1 MEQKL
6 VYRPQN
12 MTHNMK
18 YYRLQCIGL
27 DSIIVAPFLRI
38 IVDSLSLYDASI
50 YDRLTMTDIE
60 TQIAEMTARARSA
73 ARVLA
78 MAGDEIKAAALKA
91 AAAALRCQGK
101 QILAANVIDMA
112 AGAASG
118 LSAAMLDRLRLDADR
133 IEGIA
138 LAVDQVAV
146 LTDPVGK
153 VIDTHTQ
160 PNGLVM
166 ERVRVPVGV
175 LGIIYESRPNV
186 TADAA
191 ALGLRSGNAVI
202 LRGGSEA
209 VNSNRAIHAA
219 MIAGIT
225 EAGLPADAVQL
236 VPTQDRAAVGAM
248 LRAQGAIDMIIPR
261 GGKSLV
267 ARVQEEARV
276 PVLAHLDGINHTYV
290 HKDADPVMAKAMV
303 VNAKMR
309 RTGICGATETLLIDQ
324 DYDAPAELVA
334 ALIDAGCEVRADDML
349 MELDARTV
357 SADDTDWDTE
367 YLDSVISAR
376 VVSGLDEAMEH
387 IARHGSHHTDAII
400 TGDNA
405 AAARFLAEVDS
416 AIVMHNASTQYAD
429 GGEFGLGAE
438 IGIATGRL
446 HARGP
451 VALEGLTT
459 YKWLVHG
466 QGQTRP

>member
-1 MEQKL
+1 M
-6 VYRPQN
+6 
-12 MTHNMK
+12 MTE
-18 YYRLQCIGL
+18 
-27 DSIIVAPFLRI
+27 
-38 IVDSLSLYDASI
+38 
-50 YDRLTMTDIE
+50 IE
-60 TQIAEMTARARSA
+60 TQIADMTTSARLA

-78 MAGDEIKAAALKA
+78 LASDSNKAAALKA
-91 AAAALRCQGK
+91 AAVALRQNK
-101 QILAANVIDMA
+101 SDILAANALDMV
-112 AGAASG
+112 AGASAG
-118 LSAAMLDRLRLDADR
+118 LSAAMLDRLQLDDAR
-133 IEGIA
+133 IESVA
-138 LAVDQVAV
+138 AAVAQVAE
-146 LTDPVGK
+146 LADPVGE
-153 VIDTHTQ
+153 VIDTQTQ

-209 VNSNRAIHAA
+209 VHSNRAIHAA
-219 MIAGIT
+219 MIQGII
-225 EAGLPADAVQL
+225 AVGLPADAVQL

-267 ARVQEEARV
+267 ARVQDEARV
-276 PVLAHLDGINHTYV
+276 PVLAHLDGICHTYV
-290 HKDADPVMAKAMV
+290 HKDADPAMAKAMV

-324 DYDAPAELVA
+324 DYGAPADLVS

-357 SADDTDWDTE
+357 SADDADWDTE

-376 VVSGLDEAMEH
+376 VVSGPDEAMEH

-400 TGDNA
+400 TNDTEV
-405 AAARFLAEVDS
+405 AARFLAEVDS

>member
-1 MEQKL
+1 M
-6 VYRPQN
+6 
-12 MTHNMK
+12 MTEIET
-18 YYRLQCIGL
+18 L
-27 DSIIVAPFLRI
+27 
-38 IVDSLSLYDASI
+38 IVDMA
-50 YDRLTMTDIE
+50 T
-60 TQIAEMTARARSA
+60 RARLA
-73 ARVLA
+73 ARILSVTS
-78 MAGDEIKAAALKA
+78 DESKAAALKG
-91 AAAALRCQGK
+91 AAAALRNK
-101 QILAANVIDMA
+101 KDEILAANMIDMA
-112 AGAASG
+112 AGSAAG
-118 LSAAMLDRLRLDADR
+118 LTAAMLDRLQLDDAR
-133 IEGIA
+133 IE
-138 LAVDQVAV
+138 AVAAAVGQVAV
-146 LTDPVGK
+146 LTDPVGQ
-153 VIDTHTQ
+153 VIDSRTQ

-209 VNSNRAIHAA
+209 VHSNRAIHAA
-219 MIAGIT
+219 MVAGVT
-225 EAGLPADAVQL
+225 SAGLPADAVQL

-248 LRAQGAIDMIIPR
+248 LRAQGLIDMIIPR

-267 ARVQEEARV
+267 ARVQDEARV
-276 PVLAHLDGINHTYV
+276 PVLAHLDGICHTYV
-290 HKDADPVMAKAMV
+290 HKNANPEMAEAII

-324 DYDAPAELVA
+324 DYGAPADLVS

-376 VVSGLDEAMEH
+376 VVSGLEDAMKH

-400 TGDNA
+400 TQDA
-405 AAARFLAEVDS
+405 EVAARFLAEVDS